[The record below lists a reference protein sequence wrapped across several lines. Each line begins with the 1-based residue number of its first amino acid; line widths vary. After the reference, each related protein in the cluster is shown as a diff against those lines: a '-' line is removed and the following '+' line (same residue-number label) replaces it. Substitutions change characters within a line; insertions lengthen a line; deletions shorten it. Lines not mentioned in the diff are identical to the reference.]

1 MARARSI
8 KPAFFK
14 NEFLAECEPMA
25 RLLFVGLWTLADRN
39 GRLEYR
45 PLRIK
50 AELFPYENCDMAAM
64 LKQLEDRGFVRAYE
78 VQGVRV
84 LEIPKFCDHQR
95 CHPDERA
102 EQLPPCEDGQAGL
115 SGAPAGK
122 FTGSSESAAHEPGN
136 FPSNCASYPSSF
148 NPSTSSPSVATS
160 EPPKRRT
167 RSRPDAAI
175 SWTADA
181 GWQGITEA
189 DRQEWRLAYPA
200 CDLAG
205 ELARATSWLRA
216 NPTKAH
222 KSNWRK
228 FVVGWLTRSQDRGG
242 TNRTPGVRPDEKPPP
257 KAFAGR
263 DAERF
268 AATLAK
274 AVTLTEEDLR

>member
-39 GRLEYR
+39 GRLECR

-64 LKQLEDRGFVRAYE
+64 IKQLEDRGFVRVYE
-78 VQGVRV
+78 ADGVRV
-84 LEIPKFCDHQR
+84 LEIPKFRDHQR

-102 EQLPPCEDGQAGL
+102 EQLPPCEDGQAGV
-115 SGAPAGK
+115 SGAGAGK
-122 FTGSSESAAHEPGN
+122 FPGSPESSAHKPGN
-136 FPSNCASYPSSF
+136 FQSNCASYPSSF
-148 NPSTSSPSVATS
+148 NPSTSSPLVATS
-160 EPPKRRT
+160 EPPKRRI

-175 SWTADA
+175 SWDADA
-181 GWQGITEA
+181 GWQGITDA

-205 ELARATSWLRA
+205 ELARATSWLKA
-216 NPTKAH
+216 NPTRAH

-242 TNRTPGVRPDEKPPP
+242 TNRTAGNRPDERPPP
-257 KAFAGR
+257 QAFTGA
-263 DAERF
+263 DAEAFERTKR
-268 AATLAK
+268 AMVEKIRSAGG
-274 AVTLTEEDLR
+274 

>member
-39 GRLEYR
+39 GRLECR

-64 LKQLEDRGFVRAYE
+64 IKQLEDRGFVRVYE
-78 VQGVRV
+78 ADGVRV
-84 LEIPKFCDHQR
+84 LEIPKFRDHQR

-102 EQLPPCEDGQAGL
+102 EQLPPCEDGQAGV
-115 SGAPAGK
+115 SGAGAGK
-122 FTGSSESAAHEPGN
+122 FPGSPESSAHEPGY
-136 FPSNCASYPSSF
+136 FQSNCASYPSSF
-148 NPSTSSPSVATS
+148 NPSTSSPLVATS
-160 EPPKRRT
+160 EPPKRRI

-175 SWTADA
+175 SWDADA
-181 GWQGITEA
+181 GWQGITDA

-205 ELARATSWLRA
+205 ELARATSWLKA
-216 NPTKAH
+216 NPTRAH

-242 TNRTPGVRPDEKPPP
+242 TNRTAGNRPDERPPP
-257 KAFAGR
+257 QAFTGA
-263 DAERF
+263 DAEAFERTKR
-268 AATLAK
+268 AMVEKIRSAGG
-274 AVTLTEEDLR
+274 

>member
-39 GRLEYR
+39 GRMECR

-64 LKQLEDRGFVRAYE
+64 IKQLEDRGFVRVYE
-78 VQGVRV
+78 VEGVRV
-84 LEIPKFCDHQR
+84 LEITKFRDHQR

-102 EQLPPCEDGQAGL
+102 EHLPPCEDGQAGL
-115 SGAPAGK
+115 SGARAGK
-122 FTGSSESAAHEPGN
+122 FPGSQESSAHEPGN

-148 NPSTSSPSVATS
+148 NPSASNPLVATS

-167 RSRPDAAI
+167 RSRPDSAI
-175 SWTADA
+175 AWTSDE
-181 GWQGITEA
+181 GWQGITDA
-189 DRQEWRLAYPA
+189 DLQEWRLAYPA

-205 ELARATSWLRA
+205 ELARATSWLKA

-228 FVVGWLTRSQDRGG
+228 FVVGWLTRSQDKGG
-242 TNRTPGVRPDEKPPP
+242 TNRTAGRRPDDRPPP
-257 KAFAGR
+257 QAFAGA
-263 DAERF
+263 DAEAFERTKR
-268 AATLAK
+268 AMAEK
-274 AVTLTEEDLR
+274 LRASGS